1 MKTQAI
7 LVAADPVYAHWLTE
21 SLGGG
26 VEVHLVRDLTSLP
39 EVGHI
44 GLAFVEIDPENP
56 SSGAQTVDHLL
67 ARQPELP
74 VFAVGLDS
82 SSEAVLSAVRA
93 GARDYFVLNK
103 DNDNLA
109 GLVGKVLRRASSTTR
124 GQDHA
129 RLYTLLSASPSDGL
143 AFLGGHLALAL
154 AERSGPSERVLLI
167 DMASPVGASLV
178 YFNVNQTYTLVDA
191 LHDVYRCD
199 QTLID
204 TAFARHES
212 GLFVLSLSEETL
224 GFPELDQQNVVALV
238 ETLRAHFGAIVLAAD
253 AHTSVPVL
261 GTLVSQSTRTLL
273 LSDQSI
279 LRSRQNKTLLQRLRV
294 EECALDRAGLLI
306 ENYRARLGLTAEN
319 LSELL
324 DLPIYGTLGGQPT
337 QRIHAMNAGE
347 PLFTVAPRDPYA
359 RSVVDL
365 ADRLDRSGE
374 AGELQPAS
382 GDSWVS
388 RLFTS

>member
-26 VEVHLVRDLTSLP
+26 VEVHLVRNLAAMP
-39 EVGHI
+39 EIGHI

-56 SSGAQTVDHLL
+56 SSGAQTVDQLL
-67 ARQPELP
+67 SRQPELP

-82 SSEAVLSAVRA
+82 SSDAVLSAVRA

-103 DNDNLA
+103 DSENLA
-109 GLVGKVLRRASSTTR
+109 GLVGKVLRRSGSTAR
-124 GQDHA
+124 GHDHA
-129 RLYTLLSASPSDGL
+129 RLYTLLNASPSDGL
-143 AFLGGHLALAL
+143 AFLGGHLALAMSD
-154 AERSGPSERVLLI
+154 RGGPSDRVLLI

-224 GFPELDQQNVVALV
+224 GFPELDQQNIVALV
-238 ETLRAHFGAIVLAAD
+238 ETLRSHFSVIVLTAD

-261 GTLVSQSTRTLL
+261 GSLVSQSTRTLL

-279 LRSRQNKTLLQRLRV
+279 LRSRQNKTLLQGLRV
-294 EECALDRAGLLI
+294 EDCALDRTGLLI

-324 DLPIYGTLGGQPT
+324 DLPVYGTLGGQPT

-347 PLFTVAPRDPYA
+347 PLFSVAPRDPYA
-359 RSVVDL
+359 RAVVDL

-374 AGELQPAS
+374 AGDLLPAT
-382 GDSWVS
+382 GDGWMT
-388 RLFTS
+388 RLFAS

>member
-1 MKTQAI
+1 M
-7 LVAADPVYAHWLTE
+7 
-21 SLGGG
+21 
-26 VEVHLVRDLTSLP
+26 
-39 EVGHI
+39 
-44 GLAFVEIDPENP
+44 
-56 SSGAQTVDHLL
+56 
-67 ARQPELP
+67 
-74 VFAVGLDS
+74 
-82 SSEAVLSAVRA
+82 
-93 GARDYFVLNK
+93 
-103 DNDNLA
+103 
-109 GLVGKVLRRASSTTR
+109 
-124 GQDHA
+124 
-129 RLYTLLSASPSDGL
+129 
-143 AFLGGHLALAL
+143 
-154 AERSGPSERVLLI
+154 
-167 DMASPVGASLV
+167 